1 MPIVECGL
9 YISLSVEVITYLYV
23 LPVIET
29 CINQTTF
36 CFLLLYAL
44 GSHFFEVNLSL

>member
-9 YISLSVEVITYLYV
+9 YTSLSVEVITYLYV

-29 CINQTTF
+29 CINQKN
-36 CFLLLYAL
+36 FLFPNVVCLGISLL
-44 GSHFFEVNLSL
+44 

>member
-9 YISLSVEVITYLYV
+9 YTSLSVE
-23 LPVIET
+23 VIET
-29 CINQTTF
+29 CINQKTF
-36 CFLLLYAL
+36 CFLMLYAL

>member
-9 YISLSVEVITYLYV
+9 YTSLSVEVITYLYV

-29 CINQTTF
+29 CINQKTF
-36 CFLLLYAL
+36 CFTDVVCLGISLL
-44 GSHFFEVNLSL
+44 